1 MEGSLGLLL
10 PPDTEHSDK
19 YPFLIAASVD
29 KVERTLALPYQYRTK
44 YDQGTEGACVGFA
57 SSWMTSIHNR
67 GFYDAR
73 WLYKEAQ
80 LVDSW
85 PSTPPEEGTSVRAA
99 MDILRKVGHRKILR
113 NVAGAADTKWGILEN
128 RWARTV
134 DEMRTAISQNKAIT
148 IGVNWYANFDRP
160 VKKGSLN
167 WIGQGDLGKIRGG
180 HAVCLYGASDRY
192 QAFRLVNNW
201 GKEYPLVLLPYETMA
216 RLLREHG
223 EATIVTDFPNT

>member
-1 MEGSLGLLL
+1 MEGSLGLRM
-10 PPDTEHSDK
+10 PPDSEHIDK
-19 YPFLIAASVD
+19 YPFMIAAAVD
-29 KVERTLALPYQYRTK
+29 RVERTLSLPYQYRDK
-44 YDQGTEGACVGFA
+44 YDQGTEGACVGFG

-67 GFYDAR
+67 GLFDAR
-73 WLYKEAQ
+73 WLYQQAQ

-113 NVAGAADTKWGILEN
+113 NVSGQPDLKHGILEN

-134 DEMRTAISQNKAIT
+134 DEMRTAISQGKAIT

-160 VKKGSLN
+160 ERKRNLW
-167 WIGQGDLGKIRGG
+167 WIGQGDLGRIRGG

-201 GKEYPLVLLPYETMA
+201 GKDYPLVMLPYDTMQ
-216 RLLREHG
+216 RLLQEHG
-223 EATIVTDFPNT
+223 EATLVTDAP